1 MAWKNFVSP
10 HAIAPR
16 RRVVATA
23 PAILAECGDKSRVY
37 LPGQSDAMGD
47 GKLVY
52 AVYAAAGR
60 DSRNRKD
67 RRFVEENVSD
77 ELLLRNVAEG
87 DKAAMHIMYARH
99 RTKVFRFIQ
108 RIVRNTAVAEDL
120 VSQVFLDVWRSANR
134 FENRARVSTWL
145 LSIARLKALSTLR
158 GQRYENVVQDNF
170 HGMIDDADTPEVA
183 LDRKKTKATLRACIE
198 KLSPAHREIIDLIYY
213 RETSVAEASEIVG
226 IPHATVKSRIFYAR
240 KQLARILVSIGFEVE
255 AIQASV
261 HKTREATPPWMPS
274 CSAPQEPTVFVS
286 HLRVVIDRKALPPTG
301 SRGDNARNF
310 EKVKPQE

>member
-60 DSRNRKD
+60 DSRNRKVD

-87 DKAAMHIMYARH
+87 DKAAMHIMYVRH

-170 HGMIDDADTPEVA
+170 HGIIDDADTPDVA

-261 HKTREATPPWMPS
+261 HKTREAPPPWMPN
-274 CSAPQEPTVFVS
+274 CSAP
-286 HLRVVIDRKALPPTG
+286 
-301 SRGDNARNF
+301 
-310 EKVKPQE
+310 